1 MKRVKYEIGYD
12 LFSLI
17 PASVTLLV
25 FGGTTVILKIKNNGM
40 FIFTGLLSLAVIA
53 IIAAVLYAHFFKKI
67 LIDDEGF
74 YYKNGIGKAKY
85 YKFLDI
91 KEAWA
96 SSRMAG
102 NGANQYYLNFKTADG
117 IVKKFVFTAA
127 NSDGV
132 DFLVSKVMDDKQN
145 EEQ

>member
-1 MKRVKYEIGYD
+1 
-12 LFSLI
+12 
-17 PASVTLLV
+17 
-25 FGGTTVILKIKNNGM
+25 
-40 FIFTGLLSLAVIA
+40 
-53 IIAAVLYAHFFKKI
+53 
-67 LIDDEGF
+67 
-74 YYKNGIGKAKY
+74 
-85 YKFLDI
+85 
-91 KEAWA
+91 
-96 SSRMAG
+96 MAG

>member
-1 MKRVKYEIGYD
+1 MIRAKLLKTALNFFFE
-12 LFSLI
+12 LI
-17 PASVTLLV
+17 LNLSP
-25 FGGTTVILKIKNNGM
+25 
-40 FIFTGLLSLAVIA
+40 IF
-53 IIAAVLYAHFFKKI
+53 HF
-67 LIDDEGF
+67 
-74 YYKNGIGKAKY
+74 KAKY
-85 YKFLDI
+85 YKFSDI
-91 KEAWA
+91 KEAWE
-96 SSRMAG
+96 SSGMAG